1 MAVGIPEFP
10 TSLDTEVNLV
20 EATNNAQTTLSSTLA
35 IGATTISVAS
45 TTGFPNTGILKI
57 DDELIA
63 YTSKTSTQFTVQT
76 SNGRGYESTVDAQH
90 GSGARVEL
98 VITAYSNNAKNLA
111 IMALEEKVGVGAST
125 PTAGTNSTVV
135 LKGTGTGTSGWA
147 TLTTGDLGFSTNGS
161 GGSTITLT
169 KDSAGVQ
176 QVTGTGNQTFR
187 LPVTISSNANAVA
200 LGQSF
205 TFINRSTG
213 ILTVQNSASTALDTV
228 RPNQIT
234 RFTCNARTT
243 EVATNWT
250 ATAVG
255 YVSAGSLVVQAAT
268 DGDAVALQG
277 RAGGTSN
284 YTISLT
290 PATLSASRTLTL
302 PDTTGTVITTGDT
315 STVTNT
321 MLAGSIANNK
331 LANST
336 ITIAGTS
343 TALGSSIGRDT
354 ILGLSTTGIVQRTA
368 TDTLSTVSTTGS
380 GSVVLA
386 TSPTL
391 TTPNL
396 GTPSAL
402 TLTSATGLPLST
414 GVTGTLPAA
423 NGGTGLSSP
432 GTSGNVLTSN
442 GTAWVSQAPSGG
454 GTPAGSTTE
463 IQFNSAGAFG
473 ANPRFTISV
482 SANTSTADGSSSVLS
497 LDSYATTTTIT
508 PTITL
513 ERARGTLNSPTAV
526 AQNSEIGRIN
536 FRGYN
541 GSVFQTGAAVV
552 GLADSTWSGSNN
564 AGFLRF
570 SATPASTPTT
580 SRFLD
585 FTGIALAP
593 ETAVTIGINN
603 QRFGSVYLD
612 TGSNISIGNATTAG
626 SLASAS
632 LTANRTWTFPDVSG
646 TVITTGDTGTVTP
659 AMMSATAQVLA
670 FKNRLINGNFAIDQR
685 NAGVTTSIA
694 DDVYCFDR
702 WYILSET
709 NTVQVARQTDTA
721 NGIPTNIRITQNQAT
736 VQRCGIA
743 QIVESINCRDLRGQ
757 SVTLRF
763 DMRCSASQA
772 IRYAVLEW
780 TGTADSVT
788 SDIVASWTNGSFTTG
803 QFFNS
808 TSLTLVG
815 TGSTTPSANTWTTAT
830 ALTGTVSSSAN
841 NLIVFIWS
849 EGTLAQNATLDIA
862 KVQLER
868 GSTATEFQ
876 VLPVNIMLHLC
887 HRYCWQI
894 SGSDGSSAIFNPIG
908 FGGWLT
914 TSIYRCVVQFP
925 AVMRALPIFTSSTGT
940 DHFTIAGNNTFIGYP
955 SVGLD
960 FASTTAAI
968 LDRSVSGATT
978 GTAGWLATYSSSA
991 FVRFNAEL

>member
-20 EATNNAQTTLSSTLA
+20 EATNNAQTTLSSTLV

-57 DDELIA
+57 DNELIA

-90 GSGARVEL
+90 SSGARVEL

-111 IMALEEKVGVGAST
+111 IIALEEKVGVGAST
-125 PTAGTNSTVV
+125 PTAGTNLAVV

-176 QVTGTGNQTFR
+176 QLTGTGNQTFR

-234 RFTCNARTT
+234 RFTCNARAT
-243 EVATNWT
+243 EVTTNWT
-250 ATAVG
+250 ATPVG
-255 YVSAGSLVVQAAT
+255 YVSAGNLVVQAAI

-290 PATLSASRTLTL
+290 PTTLSASRTLTL

-321 MLAGSIANNK
+321 MLTGSIANNK

-343 TALGSSIGRDT
+343 IALGSSIGRDT

-396 GTPSAL
+396 GTPSSL

-442 GTAWVSQAPSGG
+442 GTAWVSQAPSA

-482 SANTSTADGSSSVLS
+482 STNTGTADGSSSVLA

-508 PTITL
+508 PTIAL
-513 ERARGTLNSPTAV
+513 ERAQGTLSSPTRV
-526 AQNSEIGRIN
+526 AQNAEIGRIN

-541 GSVFQTGAAVV
+541 GSVFQTGAAIV
-552 GLADSTWSGSNN
+552 GLADSTWSASPTLNN

-570 SATPASTPTT
+570 IATPQSTPTT

-593 ETAVTIGINN
+593 ETAVTIGISN

-612 TGSNISIGNATTAG
+612 TSSIISIGNTTTAG
-626 SLASAS
+626 TLASDS
-632 LTANRTWTFPDVSG
+632 LTANRTWTFPDA
-646 TVITTGDTGTVTP
+646 TGTVTVLGN
-659 AMMSATAQVLA
+659 ATEGTGNIVRQTEPTITNPTLSGSRQNILFDTSSNTAYSLQLTD
-670 FKNRLINGNFAIDQR
+670 NGKLVTLTSSSSVTVTIQPDSTTNFAVGAMVHLQR
-685 NAGVTTSIA
+685 T
-694 DDVYCFDR
+694 
-702 WYILSET
+702 
-709 NTVQVARQTDTA
+709 
-721 NGIPTNIRITQNQAT
+721 
-736 VQRCGIA
+736 
-743 QIVESINCRDLRGQ
+743 
-757 SVTLRF
+757 
-763 DMRCSASQA
+763 
-772 IRYAVLEW
+772 
-780 TGTADSVT
+780 
-788 SDIVASWTNGSFTTG
+788 
-803 QFFNS
+803 
-808 TSLTLVG
+808 G
-815 TGSTTPSANTWTTAT
+815 TGSVAIQQGVGVTITSAAVTASQPSLRARYSAATCIKVAANSWTVI
-830 ALTGTVSSSAN
+830 G
-841 NLIVFIWS
+841 
-849 EGTLAQNATLDIA
+849 DIA
-862 KVQLER
+862 
-868 GSTATEFQ
+868 
-876 VLPVNIMLHLC
+876 
-887 HRYCWQI
+887 
-894 SGSDGSSAIFNPIG
+894 
-908 FGGWLT
+908 
-914 TSIYRCVVQFP
+914 
-925 AVMRALPIFTSSTGT
+925 
-940 DHFTIAGNNTFIGYP
+940 
-955 SVGLD
+955 
-960 FASTTAAI
+960 
-968 LDRSVSGATT
+968 
-978 GTAGWLATYSSSA
+978 
-991 FVRFNAEL
+991 

>member
-90 GSGARVEL
+90 SSGARVEL

-111 IMALEEKVGVGAST
+111 IIALEEKVGVGAST
-125 PTAGTNSTVV
+125 PTAGTNLAVV
-135 LKGTGTGTSGWA
+135 LKGTGTGTSGWS
-147 TLTTGDLGFSTNGS
+147 TLTTGDLGFSTNAS
-161 GGSTITLT
+161 GGAAIVLT

-234 RFTCNARTT
+234 RFTCNARAT
-243 EVATNWT
+243 EVTTNWT

-302 PDTTGTVITTGDT
+302 PNVDGTLITTGDT

-331 LANST
+331 LTNSA

-343 TALGSSIGRDT
+343 TSLGGSISRDT
-354 ILGLSTTGIVQRTA
+354 VLGLSTTGIVQRTA
-368 TDTLSTVSTTGS
+368 ADTLSTVSTTGS

-386 TSPTL
+386 SSPTL

-396 GTPSAL
+396 GTPSAI

-423 NGGTGLSSP
+423 NGGTGLTSP

-454 GTPAGSTTE
+454 TPAGSTTE
-463 IQFNSAGAFG
+463 IQFNNAGAFG
-473 ANPRFTISV
+473 ANPRFTISL
-482 SANTSTADGSSSVLS
+482 STNDTSSSVLS
-497 LDSYATTTTIT
+497 LNAYGTSNSIT
-508 PTITL
+508 PTIAL
-513 ERARGTLNSPTAV
+513 ERAKGTLGTPTTVTQGA
-526 AQNSEIGRIN
+526 ELGRVN

-541 GSVFQTGAAVV
+541 GSAFTTSASIV

-564 AGFLRF
+564 ASVLRLI
-570 SATPASTPTT
+570 AVPASTPTT
-580 SRFLD
+580 SRYLE
-585 FTGIALAP
+585 FTGLAFLP
-593 ETAVTIGINN
+593 DSSLVTLGINN
-603 QRFGSVYLD
+603 ARFSDLYLENTISLGTASVAGTMISD
-612 TGSNISIGNATTAG
+612 T
-626 SLASAS
+626 
-632 LTANRTWTFPDVSG
+632 LTASRTWTFPNV
-646 TVITTGDTGTVTP
+646 TGTVTVLGNT
-659 AMMSATAQVLA
+659 ATGTGNIVLQTGPTITEPT
-670 FKNRLINGNFAIDQR
+670 LNGSKQNILFNTSSSTTYSLGLTDNGKLVTFTSSSSVAVTISPDSTTNFAVGAMVHLQR
-685 NAGVTTSIA
+685 T
-694 DDVYCFDR
+694 
-702 WYILSET
+702 
-709 NTVQVARQTDTA
+709 
-721 NGIPTNIRITQNQAT
+721 
-736 VQRCGIA
+736 
-743 QIVESINCRDLRGQ
+743 
-757 SVTLRF
+757 
-763 DMRCSASQA
+763 
-772 IRYAVLEW
+772 
-780 TGTADSVT
+780 
-788 SDIVASWTNGSFTTG
+788 
-803 QFFNS
+803 
-808 TSLTLVG
+808 G
-815 TGSTTPSANTWTTAT
+815 TGSVAIQAGSGVTITSGAAT
-830 ALTGTVSSSAN
+830 ASQPSLRARYSAATCIKVAADSWTV
-841 NLIVFIWS
+841 I
-849 EGTLAQNATLDIA
+849 GDIA
-862 KVQLER
+862 
-868 GSTATEFQ
+868 
-876 VLPVNIMLHLC
+876 
-887 HRYCWQI
+887 
-894 SGSDGSSAIFNPIG
+894 
-908 FGGWLT
+908 
-914 TSIYRCVVQFP
+914 
-925 AVMRALPIFTSSTGT
+925 
-940 DHFTIAGNNTFIGYP
+940 
-955 SVGLD
+955 
-960 FASTTAAI
+960 
-968 LDRSVSGATT
+968 
-978 GTAGWLATYSSSA
+978 
-991 FVRFNAEL
+991 

>member
-90 GSGARVEL
+90 SSGARVEL

-111 IMALEEKVGVGAST
+111 IIALEEKVGVGAST

-243 EVATNWT
+243 EVTTNWT
-250 ATAVG
+250 ATPVG
-255 YVSAGSLVVQAAT
+255 YVSEGSLVVQAAI

-290 PATLSASRTLTL
+290 PATLSANRTLTL

-442 GTAWVSQAPSGG
+442 GTAWVSQAPSVSTLPSINKNFFINGDFSVQQRTTADANG
-454 GTPAGSTTE
+454 FLVDRWSVSNATQSVSTSGPIATLGVGSLLITNAQTTSPTVQQRIE
-463 IQFNSAGAFG
+463 SVNARKLVGQTYTISAWVFYGFAASTWNINVANANTGDNFSAG
-473 ANPRFTISV
+473 
-482 SANTSTADGSSSVLS
+482 
-497 LDSYATTTTIT
+497 TTTIGLSPNISVPAGT
-508 PTITL
+508 WTRISRTITSDL
-513 ERARGTLNSPTAV
+513 SVSPNALQVSFVRT
-526 AQNSEIGRIN
+526 
-536 FRGYN
+536 
-541 GSVFQTGAAVV
+541 GSS
-552 GLADSTWSGSNN
+552 DSNIHY
-564 AGFLRF
+564 
-570 SATPASTPTT
+570 
-580 SRFLD
+580 
-585 FTGIALAP
+585 IALA
-593 ETAVTIGINN
+593 
-603 QRFGSVYLD
+603 
-612 TGSNISIGNATTAG
+612 
-626 SLASAS
+626 
-632 LTANRTWTFPDVSG
+632 
-646 TVITTGDTGTVTP
+646 
-659 AMMSATAQVLA
+659 
-670 FKNRLINGNFAIDQR
+670 
-685 NAGVTTSIA
+685 
-694 DDVYCFDR
+694 
-702 WYILSET
+702 
-709 NTVQVARQTDTA
+709 
-721 NGIPTNIRITQNQAT
+721 
-736 VQRCGIA
+736 
-743 QIVESINCRDLRGQ
+743 
-757 SVTLRF
+757 
-763 DMRCSASQA
+763 
-772 IRYAVLEW
+772 
-780 TGTADSVT
+780 
-788 SDIVASWTNGSFTTG
+788 
-803 QFFNS
+803 
-808 TSLTLVG
+808 
-815 TGSTTPSANTWTTAT
+815 
-830 ALTGTVSSSAN
+830 
-841 NLIVFIWS
+841 
-849 EGTLAQNATLDIA
+849 
-862 KVQLER
+862 QLEI
-868 GSTATEFQ
+868 GSSATEFAYVPYEVSLAQ
-876 VLPVNIMLHLC
+876 CM
-887 HRYCWQI
+887 RYYQRYVSPRLRGVC
-894 SGSDGSSAIFNPIG
+894 SSAIAARMG
-908 FGGWLT
+908 MTLLV
-914 TSIYRCVVQFP
+914 R
-925 AVMRALPIFTSSTGT
+925 MRTAPSVTGSGTFDFYDGSVPGTYTGSYIAAYATDSSVEIDSGTLSSTP
-940 DHFTIAGNNTFIGYP
+940 IAGRSMVAYVNSSNTTPGIIA
-955 SVGLD
+955 L
-960 FASTTAAI
+960 
-968 LDRSVSGATT
+968 
-978 GTAGWLATYSSSA
+978 SS
-991 FVRFNAEL
+991 EL